1 MTSMIGGRYYIS
13 REELAQFVV
22 DQFNLIANV
31 RMLLFQRITNTGSL
45 DLIISDHG
53 RGPIAEFRMEI
64 R

>member
-31 RMLLFQRITNTGSL
+31 RIILFQRITNTGSPG
-45 DLIISDHG
+45 LIISDHG
-53 RGPIAEFRMEI
+53 RGSVAEFRMEVW
-64 R
+64 